1 MYTIGVNKKVTYVA
15 AGLRNPVRMYY
26 HAAADDLYIGD
37 VGFGDAGTSERIF
50 KSNGI
55 AGMLIFEKN
64 LQELSTP
71 FPRFF
76 WYTFKV
82 LLSFLRV

>member
-1 MYTIGVNKKVTYVA
+1 VTYVA
-15 AGLRNPVRMYY
+15 AGLRNPVRMFY

-55 AGMLIFEKN
+55 AGMILEKFPE
-64 LQELSTP
+64 ELSSSFRT
-71 FPRFF
+71 FSTLFLYCLRFF
-76 WYTFKV
+76 LLLKV
-82 LLSFLRV
+82 